1 MAPQPKGLKAMRFKT
16 RYLIGAMAVM
26 LPAAA
31 MAQTTTAQNTG
42 FYVQGGLGA
51 DWAMDADLNAP
62 PGGNEV
68 TFDNPGWFGA
78 LSLGYDFGWPRVEL
92 EGNFR
97 SNNPDGDSTWES
109 ANKRAHRNID
119 TYGLMA
125 NVIVDLDFGFP
136 VVPYVGAGAGAAY
149 VDTSFGSNT
158 NFAYQG
164 IAGLG
169 YAITPNMTAFVDY
182 RYFVVDGFKMTQE
195 NPGRDVQIDDDL
207 EHHSVLAGIR
217 YTFGAPAPAPTRAA
231 APPPPPPPPPAP
243 APAPAPQQVV
253 RSYLVFFDFDRSNL
267 TSEAQRIVRTAAQ
280 NAQSARVT
288 RLNVTG
294 HTDRSGSPA
303 YNQRLSQRRAQA
315 VRAELIRNGI
325 SERDIAV
332 FAKGESDPLV
342 PTADGVREP
351 QNRRVEIVLQ

>member
-1 MAPQPKGLKAMRFKT
+1 MRFKT
-16 RYLIGAMAVM
+16 GYLISAMAAVM

-31 MAQTTTAQNTG
+31 MAQTNTAQNSG
-42 FYVQGGLGA
+42 FYVQGGLGV
-51 DWAMDADLNAP
+51 DWANDADLEA
-62 PGGNEV
+62 GGSEV

-78 LSLGYDFGWPRVEL
+78 LALGYDFGWPRVEL
-92 EGNFR
+92 EGSFR
-97 SNNPDGDSTWES
+97 SNDPDGDSGWR
-109 ANKRAHRNID
+109 ANNSKSSRNID
-119 TYGLMA
+119 TYGLLA

-136 VVPYVGAGAGAAY
+136 VVPYIGAGAGYAW
-149 VDTSFGSNT
+149 VDTSFGTNG

-169 YAITPNMTAFVDY
+169 YAITPNMTAFLDY

-195 NPGRDVQIDDDL
+195 NAGPDVQIDDDMT
-207 EHHSVLAGIR
+207 HHSVLAGIR
-217 YTFGAPAPAPTRAA
+217 YTFGAPAPAPVRTT
-231 APPPPPPPPPAP
+231 APPPPPPPPPPAVEAP
-243 APAPAPQQVV
+243 RPQQVV
-253 RSYLVFFDFDRSNL
+253 RSYLVFFDFDKSNL
-267 TSEAQRIVRTAAQ
+267 TNEAQRIVRTAAE
-280 NAQSARVT
+280 NAKTAQVT

-294 HTDRSGSPA
+294 HTDRSGSAA

-315 VRAELIRNGI
+315 VRAELIRQGI
-325 SERDIAV
+325 AENEIAV